1 MTADPFVSVILPIR
15 NEEGFIARSIGAVL
29 SQDYDPRR
37 MEVLVAD
44 GMSTDGTRAAVE
56 ACAAAVPEIPVAIVD
71 NPAGVVPTGMNAAL
85 ARARGDVIVRVDGHT
100 IIAPDYV
107 RQCADALRRSGAQ
120 NAGGKMTAVGEGAV
134 ARAVAAATSSR
145 FGVGGARFHYSD
157 REEWVDTVYMGAWP
171 REVLEELGGFDPE
184 MVRDQDDELN
194 YRLREHGGRILLSP
208 RIRSRY
214 FNRSSLRSLAR
225 QYLQYGFWKVRVLQK
240 HPRQMQPRQFA
251 PPALALG
258 LAAGLAAA
266 PFSGRARAGLLVL
279 SAAYF
284 AADVGA
290 SLSAA
295 RRASWKLLPHL
306 CAVFPVLH
314 LSYGFGFLAGLA
326 RFWKRW
332 NRRRGGSSRPAQEVS
347 WMPRSP
353 STALRSPTPR

>member
-1 MTADPFVSVILPIR
+1 VTADPFVSVILPIR
-15 NEEGFIARSIGAVL
+15 NEEGFIARSLGAVL

-71 NPAGVVPTGMNAAL
+71 NPPGIVPTGMNSAL

-100 IIAPDYV
+100 VVDPDYV
-107 RQCADALRRSGAQ
+107 RQCVEALRRSGAQ
-120 NAGGKMTAVGEGAV
+120 NAGGRMTAAGEGRV
-134 ARAVAAATSSR
+134 ARAVAAATSSP

-171 REVLEELGGFDPE
+171 REVLEQLGGFDPE

-194 YRLREHGGRILLSP
+194 YRLRERGGRILLSP

-214 FNRSSLRSLAR
+214 HNRCSLRSLAR
-225 QYLQYGFWKVRVLQK
+225 QYRQYGFWKVRVLQK

-266 PFSGRARAGLLVL
+266 PFSGRARTGLLFL
-279 SAAYF
+279 AGAYL
-284 AADVGA
+284 AADIGA
-290 SLSAA
+290 SVAAA
-295 RRASWKLLPHL
+295 RRSSWRLLPHL

-332 NRRRGGSSRPAQEVS
+332 SRRRGGSTRPAQEVT
-347 WMPRSP
+347 WTPRSP